1 MIDNSI
7 NLKKKIDNF
16 RAKFLSKE
24 EFIKFEE
31 NYLDKILGKVFSSIK
46 KVSLPTIKVI
56 LNSIMK
62 ITDKFLDFITQQNE
76 LKLKISKQEEILS
89 INTKLNQELSLQ
101 VKQLNRKIDNLNKDN
116 KINSSETQSKINENQ
131 ITTSTENKDLNSAKI
146 NEIRFF
152 QEENLRI
159 SNELYETKTKFEIIK
174 KELEKF
180 QEQRSDLINKINSIN
195 EAVEDTN
202 VVTSV
207 FENNVDQNKIE
218 IHNVNKK
225 KQDIYLDLDKEV
237 KNIFAKS

>member
-1 MIDNSI
+1 MIYNSI
-7 NLKKKIDNF
+7 DLKKKIDNF

-101 VKQLNRKIDNLNKDN
+101 VRQLNRKIDNLNKDN
-116 KINSSETQSKINENQ
+116 KIYSSETQSKLNENQ
-131 ITTSTENKDLNSAKI
+131 IKTSTENKDLNSAKI

-207 FENNVDQNKIE
+207 FENNLDQNKIE
-218 IHNVNKK
+218 VHNVNKK
-225 KQDIYLDLDKEV
+225 KQNIYLDLDKEV

>member
-116 KINSSETQSKINENQ
+116 KINSSETQSKIKENQ

>member
-31 NYLDKILGKVFSSIK
+31 NYLDKILGKVYSSIK

>member
-131 ITTSTENKDLNSAKI
+131 ITTSTENKDLKSAKI
-146 NEIRFF
+146 NEIRF
-152 QEENLRI
+152 
-159 SNELYETKTKFEIIK
+159 
-174 KELEKF
+174 
-180 QEQRSDLINKINSIN
+180 SI
-195 EAVEDTN
+195 
-202 VVTSV
+202 
-207 FENNVDQNKIE
+207 F
-218 IHNVNKK
+218 
-225 KQDIYLDLDKEV
+225 
-237 KNIFAKS
+237 

>member
-1 MIDNSI
+1 MIYNSI
-7 NLKKKIDNF
+7 DLKKKIDNF

-116 KINSSETQSKINENQ
+116 KIYSSETQSKLNENQ
-131 ITTSTENKDLNSAKI
+131 IKTSTENKDLNSAKI

-207 FENNVDQNKIE
+207 FENNLDQNKIE
-218 IHNVNKK
+218 VHNVNKK
-225 KQDIYLDLDKEV
+225 KQNIYLDLDKEV

>member
-16 RAKFLSKE
+16 RTKFLSKE

-31 NYLDKILGKVFSSIK
+31 NYLDKIIGIVFTSIK
-46 KVSLPTIKVI
+46 NVSLPIIKII

-62 ITDKFLDFITQQNE
+62 ITDKFLDFVTQQND
-76 LKLKISKQEEILS
+76 LKIKISKQEEILS

-101 VKQLNRKIDNLNKDN
+101 VKQLNKKIDNLNKDN

-131 ITTSTENKDLNSAKI
+131 VITNIENKDLNSEKI

-195 EAVEDTN
+195 DAVEDTN

-207 FENNVDQNKIE
+207 FENNLNQNKIE

-225 KQDIYLDLDKEV
+225 KQNIYLDLDKEV

>member
-1 MIDNSI
+1 
-7 NLKKKIDNF
+7 
-16 RAKFLSKE
+16 
-24 EFIKFEE
+24 
-31 NYLDKILGKVFSSIK
+31 
-46 KVSLPTIKVI
+46 
-56 LNSIMK
+56 MK
-62 ITDKFLDFITQQNE
+62 ITDKFLDFITQQKE
-76 LKLKISKQEEILS
+76 LKIKISKQEEILS

-101 VKQLNRKIDNLNKDN
+101 VKQLNKKIDNLNKDN

-131 ITTSTENKDLNSAKI
+131 VITNIENKDLNSEKI

-195 EAVEDTN
+195 DAVEDTN

-207 FENNVDQNKIE
+207 FENNLNQNKIE

-225 KQDIYLDLDKEV
+225 KQNIYLDFDKEV